1 MMSEIN
7 KPVTRRSVLAAGA
20 AAGLALACPV
30 MGALADE
37 SSWDAEA
44 DVVVVGAGG
53 AGDMASL
60 RLAETYGMSVILLEA
75 LGTPIGGSHLCG
87 GGLDFCETDM
97 CPGSR
102 DDLYNDLVNAAQG
115 DLQEDVAR
123 SYVDNASKTYEAL
136 VEWGVEFMETPI
148 QVPYQS
154 QPWMHMVN
162 GGVGA
167 NVVGPME
174 ERIAAND
181 GITLMTE
188 TRARRLVVDDSGR
201 VIGVEAET
209 ADGTKRFG
217 AKNGVVLASG
227 GFANNPELMKAFGPR
242 GIDTIEPTAGQGA
255 LGDGL
260 IMALAVGADVSYLG
274 AGTRPGVTK
283 GTTTGT
289 LSTPYMGYGSMLVGL
304 DGKRFANEADNY
316 VLITSAAINKLKD
329 FQMFAISDSVSMSHG
344 EDTESHFA
352 GATEPEF
359 SGETIE
365 ELGENIRTQYPDFD
379 YEALAAEI
387 ERYNGFVD
395 AGVDEDFGS
404 FGFVGALG
412 TPVKF
417 TEPPFYAMPLSPAIE
432 DVRGGLK
439 INGESRVMN
448 AITKEPIPGLFAAGE
463 VTGGLHGYGYMSGTA
478 FGKALIHAY
487 VAAETIAADAG
498 ISAE

>member
-1 MMSEIN
+1 MSELN
-7 KPVTRRSVLAAGA
+7 KPVTRRGVLAAGA
-20 AAGLALACPV
+20 MASLALACPV
-30 MGALADE
+30 TQSFADE
-37 SSWDAEA
+37 AAWDAEA

-53 AGDMASL
+53 AGDMATL
-60 RLAETYGMSVILLEA
+60 RLAEAHGMSVILLEA

-87 GGLDFCETDM
+87 GGLDFCETDK
-97 CPGSR
+97 CPGPR
-102 DDLYNDLVNAAQG
+102 EDLYNDLVNAAQG

-123 SYVDNASKTYEAL
+123 SYVDNAAKTYEAL
-136 VEWGVEFMETPI
+136 IGWGVEFMEDPLL
-148 QVPYQS
+148 VPYQS

-167 NVVGPME
+167 NVMSPME
-174 ERIAAND
+174 ERIAANENV
-181 GITLMTE
+181 TLLTD

-209 ADGTKRFG
+209 ADGSSRFG
-217 AKNGVVLASG
+217 AKHGIVLACG
-227 GFANNPELMKAFGPR
+227 GFANNPELMKALGPQ
-242 GIDTIEPTAGQGA
+242 GIDTIVPTVGQGTR
-255 LGDGL
+255 GDGL
-260 IMALAVGADVSYLG
+260 LMALAVGADVSYLG

-289 LSTPYMGYGSMLVGL
+289 LSTPYMGYGAILVGL
-304 DGKRFANEADNY
+304 DGRRFANEADNY

-344 EDTESHFA
+344 EDTQSHFA
-352 GATEPEF
+352 GAREPEF
-359 SGETIE
+359 CGETFE

-379 YEALAAEI
+379 YEALAAEV
-387 ERYNGFVD
+387 ERYNSFVD

-404 FGFVGALG
+404 FGFVGASG

-498 ISAE
+498 VE